1 MPKQTRKTSTADA
14 ALALANAA
22 WATVYNRRAPWI
34 LPTSPVLARH
44 YPDARKPVV
53 AGAVR
58 ILRERTK
65 TQRERSAARASA
77 RFVPTEHDL
86 RTRVAQ
92 SVITTFDRAFV
103 AAGFRSPG
111 GDEHLETRHDN
122 GIDVPTIDNRRQT
135 RWVGRW
141 SRLDVIRRIRVPSR
155 WMRDVHREGLAH
167 ALGERTLV
175 VAAKRVTSSL
185 WAVTYWRQGRGI
197 DTASASTHVHRDPV
211 TGAWLEVRN
220 VR

>member
-1 MPKQTRKTSTADA
+1 MPKQTRKTRTADE

-22 WATVYNRRAPWI
+22 WKTLFNSRAPWR
-34 LPTSPVLARH
+34 LPTSPDLARH

-58 ILRERTK
+58 VLRERTK
-65 TQRERSAARASA
+65 TQRERSAARETA

-92 SVITTFDRAFV
+92 SVIVTFDRSFL

-111 GDEHLETRHDN
+111 GNEHLETRHDN

-141 SRLDVIRRIRVPSR
+141 SRLDVVRRIRVPSR
-155 WMRDVHREGLAH
+155 WMRDVHREGLAD
-167 ALGERTLV
+167 ALGKGALV
-175 VAAKRVTSSL
+175 VAAKRVTAAL

-197 DTASASTHVHRDPV
+197 DTVSAATHVHRDPI
-211 TGAWLEVRN
+211 TGAWKEVRN